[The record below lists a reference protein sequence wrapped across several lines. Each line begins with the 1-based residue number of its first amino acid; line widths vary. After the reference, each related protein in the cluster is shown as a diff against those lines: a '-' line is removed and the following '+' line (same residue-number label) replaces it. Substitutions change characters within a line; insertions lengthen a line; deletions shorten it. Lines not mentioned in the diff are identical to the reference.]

1 MLGMQMYVA
10 RHDNILAAQGE
21 GAQKR
26 WESVCAVIDSSKS
39 LHMQLQERAEACREG
54 KGIAVA
60 PTEITGAQVRT
71 RYIPSAKPLVLPE
84 EAEETANRFLTSRFY
99 GEQPLCTILY
109 FLFNNLF
116 TEHIFSVD
124 RSQCLSTACS
134 QEPSFLLT
142 GVNGCQQAV
151 HKSHGFCEQP
161 VDNH

>member
-10 RHDNILAAQGE
+10 RHNNITDAQVE

-26 WESVCAVIDSSKS
+26 WESVCAVIDSSQS

-54 KGIAVA
+54 KGVAVG
-60 PTEITGAQVRT
+60 PTEMSGAQVRT

-109 FLFNNLF
+109 FLFNSLF
-116 TEHIFSVD
+116 TEHIFFVD

-134 QEPSFLLT
+134 QNTSFLLT
-142 GVNGCQQAV
+142 GVNAYQ
-151 HKSHGFCEQP
+151 QP
-161 VDNH
+161 VHRTHLLC